1 MLLLGNTRR
10 GGTYVTVAFMQVT
23 IVTSE
28 HLSAEDKET
37 LRLPLREMRRILKL
51 NDSETRFDIVE

>member
-1 MLLLGNTRR
+1 
-10 GGTYVTVAFMQVT
+10 MQVT

-37 LRLPLREMRRILKL
+37 LRLPLREMLRILML